1 MVLSRSNK
9 PLDKKSIWDEL
20 LLSQI
25 LSKIHMRKLWRY
37 LIENNNNIQS
47 LDDFRMSDSHFSIP
61 VKSEAK
67 IKSEGFMLFTSKIIE
82 RIGSS
87 KDPTI
92 KLLIE
97 LQDGFIIRLLLY
109 NKLKLYFLLLSI
121 HLLLLLPLGHKI
133 ESVIIKHRYYSTLC
147 VSSQIGCAMG
157 CRFCATGTMV

>member
-37 LIENNNNIQS
+37 LIENKNNIQS
-47 LDDFRMSDSHFSIP
+47 LNDFRMSDSHFSIP
-61 VKSEAK
+61 VKSESR
-67 IKSEGFMLFTSKIIE
+67 IKSEGFVLFTSKIIE
-82 RIGSS
+82 KIGSS

-97 LQDGFIIRLLLY
+97 LQDGFTIRLLLF
-109 NKLKLYFLLLSI
+109 NKPNIFYFLLIFIFSF
-121 HLLLLLPLGHKI
+121 
-133 ESVIIKHRYYSTLC
+133 T
-147 VSSQIGCAMG
+147 SS
-157 CRFCATGTMV
+157 F